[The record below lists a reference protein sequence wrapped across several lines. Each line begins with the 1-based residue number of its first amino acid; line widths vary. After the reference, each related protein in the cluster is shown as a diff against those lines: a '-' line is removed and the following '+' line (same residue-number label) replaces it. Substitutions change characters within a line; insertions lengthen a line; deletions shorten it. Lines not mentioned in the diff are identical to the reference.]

1 MATSVCAV
9 SELLTPVTV
18 EYSGPVPSARPAPPA
33 GRGRWFDDAGAIS
46 TGSATLQRSLVAA
59 LGACGCRPTGRLWRV
74 AELLTR
80 GSAIAGRR
88 CDQPRPGAPG
98 VRAERLGSG
107 RSPRLLA
114 GNAMAWAAP
123 PGPRAR
129 SACLPDRPDRHA
141 GSRATVRA
149 PAPRPPRRISARCCR
164 AVGCTP
170 GRESGVR
177 VGRMRPVPA
186 AASVGPARCVTG
198 WPSPL
203 RITDGLG
210 VAARTRRACLLVE
223 AEPFGVGVGAHPRQ
237 RRARRRLHDLGPRR
251 GRRYCPGA
259 RGRARQPD
267 SRPAAVCAT
276 ADHRGVGAGTAE
288 PVAGIAARGR

>member
-88 CDQPRPGAPG
+88 CDQRRPGAPG

-114 GNAMAWAAP
+114 GNAMARAAP

-129 SACLPDRPDRHA
+129 SACLPGQPDRHA
-141 GSRATVRA
+141 GSRATVSA
-149 PAPRPPRRISARCCR
+149 PAPRP
-164 AVGCTP
+164 TP
-170 GRESGVR
+170 NLGT
-177 VGRMRPVPA
+177 MLP
-186 AASVGPARCVTG
+186 CG
-198 WPSPL
+198 WL
-203 RITDGLG
+203 Y
-210 VAARTRRACLLVE
+210 ARTGIRRSSGEDAPGSGRCL
-223 AEPFGVGVGAHPRQ
+223 GRSGALCHWMAFPL
-237 RRARRRLHDLGPRR
+237 AN
-251 GRRYCPGA
+251 Y
-259 RGRARQPD
+259 
-267 SRPAAVCAT
+267 
-276 ADHRGVGAGTAE
+276 
-288 PVAGIAARGR
+288 